1 MSKFSEESHYFMF
14 LEMFGK
20 YHSFQTFDDKVK
32 NKRITKQ
39 LHGSIEEHFQEL
51 TLLNKKGAGIFFTV
65 NETDLMGRSKEHIK
79 QVRAVF
85 IDLDGTPLPKEF
97 DLEPHCVVNTSE
109 GKYHAYWLVD
119 DMQLETFTLYQ
130 QALAIRFNSDPKVKD
145 LSRVM
150 RVPGFYHHKKNPY
163 PIKVLSMYQ
172 RKPYKKNEIRDN
184 LKLTRPEKKEINYN
198 PTMFNGKYA
207 GGQMN
212 GASEG
217 NRHEKLV
224 KMLIAITLRG
234 ESYDY
239 LKDEAIKFA
248 NSCNPPEDHNEV
260 LFQVKDIW
268 KRYG

>member
-85 IDLDGTPLPKEF
+85 IDLDGAPLPDKF
-97 DLEPHCVVNTSE
+97 DLEPHCVVNTSK
-109 GKYHAYWLVD
+109 GKYHVYWLVD
-119 DMQLETFTLYQ
+119 DMELETFTLYQ
-130 QALAIRFNSDPKVKD
+130 QALAVRFNSDPKVKD

-150 RVPGFYHHKKNPY
+150 RVPGFYHHKKTPY

-172 RKPYKKNEIRDN
+172 RKPYTKNEIRDN

-234 ESYDY
+234 ENYDY